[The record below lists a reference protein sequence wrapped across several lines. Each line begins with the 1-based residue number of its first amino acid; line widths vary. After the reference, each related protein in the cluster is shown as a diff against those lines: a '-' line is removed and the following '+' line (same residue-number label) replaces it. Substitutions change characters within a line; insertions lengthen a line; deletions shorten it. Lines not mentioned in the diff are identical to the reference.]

1 MDGTRGR
8 VDSLLMTLVHRRP
21 IDALRMRQRRES
33 ISDVMPD
40 DAEDQNAAE
49 LFDEVAD
56 ALTNERVIE
65 CMESLPADQKLAIEL
80 AYSGGLTHTE
90 ISDKTGTPLGTVK
103 SRLRLGLLRLRAT
116 FGIPEKESR

>member
-8 VDSLLMTLVHRRP
+8 VDSLLMTLVHRPP

-40 DAEDQNAAE
+40 DAEDQNAVE
-49 LFDEVAD
+49 LFDEAAD

>member
-8 VDSLLMTLVHRRP
+8 VDSLLMTLVHRPP

-40 DAEDQNAAE
+40 DAEDQNAVE

-65 CMESLPADQKLAIEL
+65 CMESLPDDQKLAIEL

-103 SRLRLGLLRLRAT
+103 SRLRLSLLRLRAT

>member
-8 VDSLLMTLVHRRP
+8 VDSLLMTLVHRPP

-33 ISDVMPD
+33 ISDVMPH

-56 ALTNERVIE
+56 ALTHERVIE
-65 CMESLPADQKLAIEL
+65 CMESLPDDYRSWQSNWHILAGSHIRR
-80 AYSGGLTHTE
+80 YRTRRVH
-90 ISDKTGTPLGTVK
+90 
-103 SRLRLGLLRLRAT
+103 RLEPSKAG
-116 FGIPEKESR
+116 

>member
-40 DAEDQNAAE
+40 DAEDQNAVE

-103 SRLRLGLLRLRAT
+103 SRLRLSLLRLRAT

>member
-1 MDGTRGR
+1 VDGTRGR

-40 DAEDQNAAE
+40 DAEDQNAVE

-103 SRLRLGLLRLRAT
+103 SRLRLSLLRLRAT